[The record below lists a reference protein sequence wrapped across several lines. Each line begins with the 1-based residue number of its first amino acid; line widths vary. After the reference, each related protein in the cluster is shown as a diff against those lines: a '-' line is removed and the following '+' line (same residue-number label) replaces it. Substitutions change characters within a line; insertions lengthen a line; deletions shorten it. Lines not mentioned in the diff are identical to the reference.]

1 MSFVMRNFARAVAAA
16 TLIVIFVSP
25 AAAQELK
32 VGVVSVPDL
41 MEKAPQ
47 ARIAMDELE
56 QEFQPRQREIIAKQ
70 KEYEELTAR
79 VQRDVAVMGETERR
93 TAEKNLR
100 DMQREVLRLQSEFRE
115 DLDLR
120 RNEELGKLQRS
131 LLQEVQAYAQA
142 AGFDIILGDGV
153 LFASSSVNITELV
166 LQSMEAKFKA
176 ANNN

>member
-142 AGFDIILGDGV
+142 AEFDIILGDGV
-153 LFASSSVNITELV
+153 LFASPSVNITELV

>member
-47 ARIAMDELE
+47 ARTAMDELE

-153 LFASSSVNITELV
+153 LFASPSVNITELV

>member
-1 MSFVMRNFARAVAAA
+1 MSFVMRNFARTVAAA

-32 VGVVSVPDL
+32 VGVVSVPVL

-153 LFASSSVNITELV
+153 LFASPSVNITELV

>member
-47 ARIAMDELE
+47 ARTAMDELE

>member
-153 LFASSSVNITELV
+153 LFASPSVNITELV